1 LRARAAEGLIGAMD
15 AKAQPTIEIVET
27 GARGEDFADAV
38 TSGLARAPKSI
49 PAKYFYDA
57 EGARLFEAI
66 CDLPEYYL
74 TRAELSILKKCA
86 GDAAALAG
94 EGCHLIEFGA
104 GASIK
109 VGLILDAL
117 ARPRSY
123 VAIDISREFL
133 LAGAHAAAKA
143 YPGIR
148 VVAMHGDYT
157 GTAPLRLPDLGP
169 GRRLGFFPGSTIGN
183 LTPAESVGFLKR
195 ARAMLAG
202 GDLIVGVDTK
212 KDKKILD
219 AAYDDAQGVTAAF
232 NLNLLRRA
240 NAELGA
246 DFDMTAFRHVA
257 FYDEAKGWV
266 EMHLESLKAQKATVD
281 GRDYLFRAGERILT
295 EISCKYTVAEFQD
308 VARAA
313 GFTPLEAWRDKA
325 ARFSVHYLRG
335 TDRA

>member
-1 LRARAAEGLIGAMD
+1 MD
-15 AKAQPTIEIVET
+15 AKSDPPFEIVET
-27 GARGEDFADAV
+27 GARGEDFAQAV
-38 TSGLARAPKSI
+38 AAGLARAPKSI

-66 CDLPEYYL
+66 CELPEYYL
-74 TRAELSILKKCA
+74 TRTELSILKDRA
-86 GDAAALAG
+86 GDAASLAG

-104 GASIK
+104 GASVK
-109 VGLILDAL
+109 MGLLLDAL
-117 ARPRSY
+117 ARPRAY

-133 LAGAHAAAKA
+133 LAGARAAAQA
-143 YPGIR
+143 YPDLR
-148 VVAMHGDYT
+148 VVAVHGDYA
-157 GTAPLRLPDLGP
+157 GTEPLRLPELGP

-195 ARAMLAG
+195 ARALLRD

-219 AAYDDAQGVTAAF
+219 AAYDDARGVTAAF

-246 DFDMTAFRHVA
+246 NFDMAAFRHRA
-257 FYDEAKGWV
+257 FYNESKGWI
-266 EMHLESLKAQKATVD
+266 EMHLESLKAQTASVG
-281 GRDYLFRAGERILT
+281 GRDYAFRAGERILT

-313 GFTPLEAWRDKA
+313 GFTPLAAWTDDQ

-335 TDRA
+335 SGES

>member
-1 LRARAAEGLIGAMD
+1 MD
-15 AKAQPTIEIVET
+15 AKSDPPFEIVET
-27 GARGEDFADAV
+27 GARGEDFAQAV
-38 TSGLARAPKSI
+38 AAGLARAPKSI

-66 CDLPEYYL
+66 CELPEYYL
-74 TRAELSILKKCA
+74 TRTELSILKDRA
-86 GDAAALAG
+86 GDAASLAG

-104 GASIK
+104 GASVK
-109 VGLILDAL
+109 MGLLLDAL
-117 ARPRSY
+117 ARPRAY

-133 LAGAHAAAKA
+133 LAGARAAAQA
-143 YPGIR
+143 YPDLR
-148 VVAMHGDYT
+148 VVAVHGDYA
-157 GTAPLRLPDLGP
+157 GTEPLRLPELGP

-195 ARAMLAG
+195 ARALLRD

-219 AAYDDAQGVTAAF
+219 AAYDDARGVTAAF

-246 DFDMTAFRHVA
+246 NFDMAAFRHRA
-257 FYDEAKGWV
+257 FYNESKGWI
-266 EMHLESLKAQKATVD
+266 EMHLESLKAQKATVG
-281 GRDYLFRAGERILT
+281 GRDYAFRAGERILT

-313 GFTPLEAWRDKA
+313 GFTPLAAWTDDQ

-335 TDRA
+335 SGES